1 MRPTQCKHSFFFLVG
16 ETRCC
21 WRRTK
26 YADIPTAAH
35 TFPTAALGLAAALAI
50 RPRNPQERSIPVFTF
65 DQSTRHWKVSQ
76 LQTWRCRGLEILEL
90 IVADFSKIFKL
101 LDTGS

>member
-35 TFPTAALGLAAALAI
+35 TFPTAALGLAALAI
-50 RPRNPQERSIPVFTF
+50 RPRNPQERSIYLYLPLIRVLDIGRFLSCKHG
-65 DQSTRHWKVSQ
+65 DAEAWKS
-76 LQTWRCRGLEILEL
+76 
-90 IVADFSKIFKL
+90 S
-101 LDTGS
+101 S

>member
-35 TFPTAALGLAAALAI
+35 TFPTAALGLAALAI
-50 RPRNPQERSIPVFTF
+50 RPRNPQEQRIPVFTF
-65 DQSTRHWKVSQ
+65 DHQ
-76 LQTWRCRGLEILEL
+76 ILE
-90 IVADFSKIFKL
+90 DFSVANIGVL
-101 LDTGS
+101 GDAEA